1 MARIPQSPFAARSL
15 AQQQQE
21 EGSTLLFFL
30 LPTLLVL
37 AVFLLCAL
45 WNTEDDDL
53 PIGSETT
60 VNAAQ

>member
-15 AQQQQE
+15 AQQQE